1 MDCSP
6 ASLLC
11 PWNFPGKNTGVSCH
25 ALLQEIFLTQGL
37 NLHLL
42 CLFHW
47 QAGSLPPMP
56 PTQREGTKN
65 WAVSPWAESRAPLH
79 THTHTSGEV
88 NGEEMLQFF
97 INQVLRATRLRS
109 GWGVNWLDFN
119 RYSSSPYPSTEV
131 RSKPV
136 SLWLNSTRS
145 LRVCGFGPA
154 LIHVQQANV
163 YYLPQ

>member
-1 MDCSP
+1 MPFSRRSSWPRDWTYISY
-6 ASLLC
+6 
-11 PWNFPGKNTGVSCH
+11 VSFIGRRVLYHQCH
-25 ALLQEIFLTQGL
+25 LPKEREPKTEQWAHEL
-37 NLHLL
+37 NLE
-42 CLFHW
+42 
-47 QAGSLPPMP
+47 PPY
-56 PTQREGTKN
+56 
-65 WAVSPWAESRAPLH
+65 